1 MKTGE
6 YALQEVELQGFQLVK
21 SQYFARQVDPSMTLW
36 ETAVS
41 FGTASF
47 DALDKCEFINM
58 YVDYDKRKILIK
70 PTTSKDRD
78 AIKWIKNMEKPVSA
92 RLECSLFARQVFES
106 WKYDK
111 KYRYR
116 AYGKLV
122 QSDKKVMLLFDFA
135 NAEVWKGSKMVR
147 ENG

>member
-1 MKTGE
+1 MKTEE
-6 YALQEVELQGFQLVK
+6 YALQEVELKGFQLVK

-70 PTTSKDRD
+70 PTTSKARE
-78 AIKWIKNMEKPVSA
+78 AIKWIKIWK
-92 RLECSLFARQVFES
+92 SLYRQGLNVPALPDQCLKRGSTTTDTDTGHTENLF
-106 WKYDK
+106 KATK
-111 KYRYR
+111 KSCFFLTFPMQR
-116 AYGKLV
+116 YGKG
-122 QSDKKVMLLFDFA
+122 QK
-135 NAEVWKGSKMVR
+135 W
-147 ENG
+147 